1 MRNAQKFAVL
11 EVLNWQT
18 KKIKQL
24 EKILIAVGIA
34 LLAVV
39 IICIVVFSRADKV
52 SAPEAIPVLTTTTTT
67 THDYHRYHDH
77 HGDL

>member
-1 MRNAQKFAVL
+1 MA
-11 EVLNWQT
+11 T
-18 KKIKQL
+18 KKINQL

-67 THDYHRYHDH
+67 TTTTTEPEF
-77 HGDL
+77 G

>member
-1 MRNAQKFAVL
+1 MA
-11 EVLNWQT
+11 T

-67 THDYHRYHDH
+67 TTTTTVRRSFSTRTCHAY
-77 HGDL
+77 